1 MIQLENLL
9 QNNPWYSAAPHS
21 PTRRL
26 VSATVKKIC
35 CEQQL
40 QQFGKDFPHLGG
52 LDFIRQVFRSFDFR
66 YDVNLAELER
76 IPTEGPL
83 VIVSNHPLGSLDGLA
98 LIDLVARVRKDVKAI
113 ASQLLWNIEPLRS
126 YLLPVDNFNGRT
138 RREDVEGI
146 YDYLREGGAIIV
158 FPAGEVSRLTAH
170 GVRDGRWNPGFI
182 RFADKTNAPILPMQV
197 RGRNSLWWYG
207 LSMVNKPLSTLWLVR
222 EMFKQVSRGIDIR
235 VGTPVA
241 PEHYRQW
248 PMTPRA
254 QAKLWKKQVYRL
266 HKKPQVLA
274 PEPIAGAEATA
285 DVARGIARCE
295 TLVAQGEFE
304 VKLYRQQPD
313 CPVMRELSRL
323 REIAFRAVGEGTGNN
338 RDWDAFDAW
347 YDHLLLWDKER
358 QQLAGAY
365 RLASTDGLAADEIYS
380 TTLFNYSRAPEACL
394 PRSAEL
400 GRSFLLPE
408 YWRSRGLDVLW
419 CGIGQWIL
427 RNDRRFLFGPVSMPG
442 NFSRRAKSAIVRYF
456 LHHFAA
462 ERPMGNAR
470 LPFIE
475 ARTDLP
481 PLSGCATED
490 MLQLKHILKEEG
502 VVLPPLFKKYTAVT
516 TPGGTSFHAFNIDP
530 DFCDSVD
537 GLVVVDL
544 EKMDS
549 KFARRYLTAI

>member
-9 QNNPWYSAAPHS
+9 QKNPWYSAAPKS
-21 PTRRL
+21 PARRL

-52 LDFIRQVFRSFDFR
+52 LDFIRQIFRSFDFR

-76 IPTEGPL
+76 IPTTGPL
-83 VIVSNHPLGSLDGLA
+83 MIVSNHPLGSLDGLA

-158 FPAGEVSRLTAH
+158 FPAGEVSRLTPQ
-170 GVRDGRWNPGFI
+170 GVRDGRWNSGFI
-182 RFADKTNAPILPMQV
+182 RFADKTSAPILPMQV

-235 VGTPVA
+235 VGMPVA

-266 HKKPQVLA
+266 HKKPEELA
-274 PEPIAGAEATA
+274 PEPIAGAEAPI
-285 DVARGIARCE
+285 DVAKGLASCD

-365 RLASTDGLAADEIYS
+365 RLVSTDGLAADEIYS
-380 TTLFNYSRAPEACL
+380 TTLFNYSRSPEECL
-394 PRSAEL
+394 PGSAEL

-408 YWRSRGLDVLW
+408 YWRSRGLDLLW

-427 RNDRRFLFGPVSMPG
+427 RNNRRFLFGPVSMPG

-456 LHHFAA
+456 LHHFAT

-470 LPFIE
+470 LPFVE
-475 ARTDLP
+475 ERADLP
-481 PLSGCATED
+481 TLSGCANED